1 MPEYLSPGVYVEEF
15 ESGPRPMEG
24 VSTSTAG
31 FLGYA
36 EKGVIEGLP
45 ELVTSFG
52 DFQRKFGGYLPKNL
66 FGNNRFLSYAV
77 EHFFNNGGGRCFI
90 MRVVPP
96 EAKQSKNFKDDDEQ
110 STLRIYA
117 KNPGV
122 WGNKIRITVTPSSKA
137 KTTIEEVIGDA
148 DTALQFKVKSSGGF
162 NVGDVVAFFDGVN
175 KIPKQY
181 AIVKDVQDNLITLS
195 EKLLENAGD
204 MIEKTL
210 PPVKILYTC
219 EINLKVSYQ
228 EVAEQ
233 YENVSLNPS
242 ASNYIEKAV
251 SKSSLIVIERNSIGD
266 SIPLHPYQVITNR
279 EIMPTER
286 IAVIKVKDGIETE
299 VESGVTELTG
309 EEIVVKR
316 IKAIQLI
323 KESVENTEL
332 KRVKEGLK
340 VEITADKKIKV
351 LGDADKELYSGDFST
366 LKSTEKVEFIIVK
379 DGIETELKE
388 GETALTDEEIV
399 IRKVKTITEVVTE
412 DVLKKVKD
420 GKKLEI
426 IADDEGKT
434 IIVLGE
440 NDNELYNE
448 ELKYT
453 KELRYSEH
461 TIPLMNGSDGN
472 LSKTTAADFIGQD
485 GGPGKRTGIKAF
497 IDNED
502 VSIIAMPGIVDP
514 AAQLALVAHCENL
527 GSRFAVL
534 DIPGDK
540 KTVADVE
547 SFRNIVDSHYAAMY
561 HPWLQVFDAYEKIN
575 TYIPP
580 SGSVM
585 GIYARSDTSRGVHKA
600 PANEVVRA
608 CTGLEYQYN
617 TGEQDILNPKGINL
631 IRYFTGEGIRV
642 WGARTC
648 TSNSLW
654 KYINV
659 RRLFI
664 FIEES
669 IKKGTKWVVFEPNDD
684 KLWSRVQRTIENFL
698 TTVWRNGALMGTSPA
713 EAFFVKVDRSTM
725 SQDDIDNGRMI
736 CVIGIAPVKPA
747 EFVIFRISQKTG
759 EQQ

>member
-52 DFQRKFGGYLPKNL
+52 DFQRKFGGYLPKNQY
-66 FGNNRFLSYAV
+66 GNNRFLSYAV
-77 EHFFNNGGGRCFI
+77 EHFFNNGGGRCFV

-96 EAKQSKNFKDDDEQ
+96 EAKQSKNFEVEGEQ
-110 STLRIYA
+110 SYLHIAA

-122 WGNKIRITVTPSSKA
+122 WGNRIRITVTPSSKA
-137 KTTIEEVIGDA
+137 KTTIEEIIGDA
-148 DTALQFKVKSSGGF
+148 DSSLQFKVKNSGGF
-162 NVGDVVAFFDGVN
+162 NVGDVVAFNDGVN
-175 KIPKQY
+175 KIPQKY
-181 AIVKDVQDNLITLS
+181 AIVKEVQDNVITLS
-195 EKLLENAGD
+195 EKLSESAND
-204 MIEKTL
+204 MIDKNL

-219 EINLKVSYQ
+219 EVNLKVTYQ
-228 EVAEQ
+228 DATEL
-233 YENVSLNPS
+233 YENVSLNSS

-251 SKSSLIVIERNSIGD
+251 SKSSLIVTECKMEGGN
-266 SIPLHPYQVITNR
+266 PLHPYQVITNR
-279 EIMPTER
+279 EIMPTEK
-286 IAVIKVKDGIETE
+286 IAVLKVKDGVEIE
-299 VESGVTELTG
+299 VESGITELTD
-309 EEIVVKR
+309 EDIVVKR
-316 IKAIQLI
+316 IKAIKLI
-323 KESVENTEL
+323 KENVESTEL
-332 KRVKEGLK
+332 KRVKDGLK

-366 LKSTEKVEFIIVK
+366 LKAAEKVEVIKVK
-379 DGIETELKE
+379 DGIETELKD
-388 GETALTDEEIV
+388 GDTALTGEEIV

-420 GKKLEI
+420 GKYIDLTVT
-426 IADDEGKT
+426 AEGKSILVT
-434 IIVLGE
+434 DE
-440 NDNELYNE
+440 NNNDIYDED
-448 ELKYT
+448 LKYT

-461 TIPLMNGSDGN
+461 TISLMNGSDGN

-485 GGPGKRTGIKAF
+485 GGPGKRTGIQAF

-502 VSIIAMPGIVDP
+502 VSIMAMPGIVDP

-534 DIPGDK
+534 DIPNDK

-561 HPWLQVFDAYEKIN
+561 HPWLQVFDPCEKMN
-575 TYIPP
+575 TFIPP

-600 PANEVVRA
+600 PANEVVRS
-608 CTGLEYQYN
+608 CTGLECQYN
-617 TGEQDILNPKGINL
+617 KGEQDILNPKGVNL

-698 TTVWRNGALMGTSPA
+698 TTVWRNGALMGNSPA

-759 EQQ
+759 DQQ